1 MVMMV
6 VVMFDSYNSGTNDV
20 DDSEI
25 DANDDV
31 IIMQMIMN

>member
-1 MVMMV
+1 MMV
-6 VVMFDSYNSGTNDV
+6 VVMFDSYNSGTNDA